1 MTEIEEG
8 VANSMRKFE
17 FATEN
22 GLIEEMIAELQ
33 CTTRFGWRVGLESDA
48 NSSGLL
54 PLQRTASR
62 LVLPILVGCI
72 SYTCDRVHSLP
83 RTTGPPSC
91 PISEETWNIR
101 WCSGVSVVHWLTV
114 LC

>member
-22 GLIEEMIAELQ
+22 GLIEEMVAELQ

-62 LVLPILVGCI
+62 LVLPILVGYI

-83 RTTGPPSC
+83 RTTGPPS
-91 PISEETWNIR
+91 
-101 WCSGVSVVHWLTV
+101 
-114 LC
+114 